1 MGVNDQEAKRKHWR
15 IRPQVP
21 AEALERLRTFHP
33 VMAQVLYN
41 RGYDTPEKARVFLE
55 GGDDALH
62 GPFALRGM
70 NKAVARIRKAIRT
83 GETIAVYGDF
93 DADGVTSTALL
104 TQALGA
110 LGGQVI
116 PYIPDRVDEGYGLN
130 NKALRTLRDQ
140 GVSLVVTVDCGIR
153 AVAEVAYARSIGLDV
168 IVTDHHSVG
177 DELPAALAVVD
188 PKIDAR
194 LRAERG
200 DNSGYPEDML
210 AGVGVAYKLA
220 QALFLAEQKQGR
232 RQPPLKLEDLLDL
245 VALGTVADLAP
256 LDRLENREL
265 VRRGLEVLNR
275 AQRPGLFEL
284 AREAGVEPGTIDT
297 TAIGFMLA
305 PRINAAGRL
314 GNAMV
319 AYQLLIEDLPEA
331 GRLAKELQELNVE
344 RQMKTQAAVE
354 IARERV
360 LREADGDIPLIF
372 DAGPEFEPG
381 IVGLV
386 AGRLCEEFYRPAVV
400 LEQGE
405 GESRGSCRSIPEF
418 NIIQALDRC
427 ADLLVRH
434 GGHAQAAGF
443 TVPNENI
450 PLLRER
456 LRALAEKALDEVDLR
471 PTLEIDA
478 EVPFEDLTMSLADD
492 LRRLEPTGAKNGA
505 PVFVTRGLRVD
516 KMRRVGREDK
526 HLWLRFTDGQRNHTI
541 DAIAFKQG
549 AWNEHMPPV
558 IDVAYRLE
566 INEWNG
572 RKKLQLNV
580 QDLRPAE

>member
-478 EVPFEDLTMSLADD
+478 EVPFKDLTMSLADD

-549 AWNEHMPPV
+549 AWNEYMPPV